1 MLRLLKSLLS
11 LEFPRGGACLVIL
24 TDGEEREKKEW
35 CQNRTIFARFL
46 HFSQLL
52 FKQMLYIHNEIYE
65 TFTNKKLLLI
75 LRQKYKSTIF
85 GIYINTISVAF
96 HNKSVEITIAIPV
109 SFIAKKALKSPNFLL
124 VYKTVLCTVK
134 KRHIPEEF
142 LWWASE

>member
-52 FKQMLYIHNEIYE
+52 FKQMLYIHSKS
-65 TFTNKKLLLI
+65 TKLLQIKNCFWFCVKNIIVQFRCL
-75 LRQKYKSTIF
+75 
-85 GIYINTISVAF
+85 NTIPVAF
-96 HNKSVEITIAIPV
+96 HSKSVEITIAIPV
-109 SFIAKKALKSPNFLL
+109 SFIAKKALKSPNCPL